1 MGAGN
6 GRAAREGSAMR
17 LPCATVATAHAIGNE
32 DIDRENAPK
41 ELVPFLQ
48 HYQCLECD
56 YPYP

>member
-17 LPCATVATAHAIGNE
+17 LPCATVAKAHTIGNE